1 MEQNQDEKRPSR
13 RLNLILAVV
22 LCAVVVRKSAAELAA
37 AIALAAG
44 AILLGSVLSALEGV
58 RAFMDELADL
68 AGLSPALLA
77 PVLKTVGISI
87 LTRFAAALCRD
98 AGEGGIA
105 AFVETAGAA
114 SALLVSLPLLR
125 TVLDMV
131 GEFL

>member
-1 MEQNQDEKRPSR
+1 MPDMLK
-13 RLNLILAVV
+13 LAAIAVTAA

-105 AFVETAGAA
+105 AFVETAGAV

>member
-1 MEQNQDEKRPSR
+1 MPDMLK
-13 RLNLILAVV
+13 LAAIAVTAA
-22 LCAVVVRKSAAELAA
+22 LCAVVVRKSAAELVA

>member
-1 MEQNQDEKRPSR
+1 MK
-13 RLNLILAVV
+13 LAAIAVTAA

-44 AILLGSVLSALEGV
+44 VILLGSVLSALEGV

-68 AGLSPALLA
+68 AGLSPALLT

-87 LTRFAAALCRD
+87 LTRFAAARCRD
-98 AGEGGIA
+98 AGEGSIA

-125 TVLDMV
+125 TVVDMV

>member
-1 MEQNQDEKRPSR
+1 MLK
-13 RLNLILAVV
+13 LAAIAVTAA

-105 AFVETAGAA
+105 AFVETAGAV

>member
-1 MEQNQDEKRPSR
+1 MPDMLK
-13 RLNLILAVV
+13 LAAIEVTAA
-22 LCAVVVRKSAAELAA
+22 LCDVVVRKSAAELAA

-98 AGEGGIA
+98 AG
-105 AFVETAGAA
+105 
-114 SALLVSLPLLR
+114 
-125 TVLDMV
+125 
-131 GEFL
+131 